1 MDGNRDEINV
11 IICSTILTSYDEA
24 EFWFPKCRRMASKV
38 EKKKTRTG
46 QVDKRYEV
54 ASVIRTSSA

>member
-1 MDGNRDEINV
+1 MDGNRGKINAV
-11 IICSTILTSYDEA
+11 ICSTILTSYDEA

-46 QVDKRYEV
+46 QADKRYEV
-54 ASVIRTSSA
+54 ASVIRTSTA